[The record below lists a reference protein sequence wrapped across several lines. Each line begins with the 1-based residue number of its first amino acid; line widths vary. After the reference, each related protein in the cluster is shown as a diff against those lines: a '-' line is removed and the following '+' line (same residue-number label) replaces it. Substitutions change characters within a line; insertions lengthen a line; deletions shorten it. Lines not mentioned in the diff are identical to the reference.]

1 MRTVKKWLGHYSEFG
16 LGVGF
21 ALSFVICLRMLMHG
35 MVTNSLWVTLFGIVL
50 FALLFLLTFLRYR
63 YSVIEKNMD
72 RDFQSI
78 EIDDVQKKFFEYVRY
93 NGNLLIFS
101 TSQNTEDI
109 PETEIYNI
117 ARKVGVQKEKL
128 VAILKSQQGEEEEY
142 KILNPD
148 QLSSSQYAKRVSK
161 FYVATLSPDR
171 GRYSIED
178 LFIKQRKNKTE
189 NTSRL

>member
-78 EIDDVQKKFFEYVRY
+78 EIDDVQKNSLNMCV
-93 NGNLLIFS
+93 IM
-101 TSQNTEDI
+101 
-109 PETEIYNI
+109 EIYSFFPL
-117 ARKVGVQKEKL
+117 RKIRKIYQKQKFI
-128 VAILKSQQGEEEEY
+128 ILHVKSE
-142 KILNPD
+142 
-148 QLSSSQYAKRVSK
+148 SK
-161 FYVATLSPDR
+161 KKS
-171 GRYSIED
+171 
-178 LFIKQRKNKTE
+178 
-189 NTSRL
+189 